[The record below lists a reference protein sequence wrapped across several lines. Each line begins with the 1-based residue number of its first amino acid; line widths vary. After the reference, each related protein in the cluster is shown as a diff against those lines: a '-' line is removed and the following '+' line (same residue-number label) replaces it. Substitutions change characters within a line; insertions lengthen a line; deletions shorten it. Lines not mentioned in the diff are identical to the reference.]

1 MHVMVIGA
9 GPTGLSLA
17 VMLAEDGHRVTV
29 LERDAAPPTGGHEA
43 FWSEWSRPGVGQFRH
58 PHLLLPAVF
67 RILRTEMP
75 KACHELTGMGLQPG
89 NLLDGAHRFGLS
101 GGHRAGDER
110 FPMMGVRRPL
120 FEAALDAVAC
130 RTAGVTVRR
139 RTQVKALLAGRERVS
154 GRPHVVGALTTDGEA
169 VLADLVVDAAGRN
182 SPVGRMLRD
191 LGAPGPVE
199 ERDEAGFLAYTRYF
213 RAARATEP
221 DVPLWPSAHYESVST
236 ISCAGDAGIRSVSFV
251 ISSRDRALKAMR
263 REQSWN
269 AALRLFPAE
278 TRWVGNGEPITRIL
292 AMSGME
298 SRQRD
303 FLVDG
308 LPVGTGVLSVGD
320 AWATTNPLFGM
331 GVSLGLL
338 HATLLRALLRQD
350 VDDPHE
356 LAIRFC
362 EATERALSPIWRHLG
377 EWDRH
382 RLAEIDHLMGHPSD
396 RYEPDDASWEF
407 RRTLDTVKLRDPDLL
422 RVAAAGA
429 ALLASPQETISDPAL
444 VDRVLGLGRLTGRPW
459 QPGPSR
465 TELLA
470 AVGAG

>member
-9 GPTGLSLA
+9 GPTGLSPA

-43 FWSEWSRPGVGQFRH
+43 LWSAWSRPGVGQSRH

-67 RILRTEMP
+67 RVLRAEMP
-75 KACHELTGMGLQPG
+75 RVCDELTGMGLVPG
-89 NLLDGAHRFGLS
+89 NLLDGAHRSGIS
-101 GGHRAGDER
+101 GGPRAGDER
-110 FPMMGVRRPL
+110 FPMTGVRRPL

-139 RTQVKALLAGRERVS
+139 RTQVKALPAGRERVQ
-154 GRPHVVGALTTDGEA
+154 GRPHVAGVLTADGEA

-199 ERDEAGFLAYTRYF
+199 QRDESGFLACTRYF
-213 RAARATEP
+213 RARRGTES

-236 ISCAGDAGIRSVSFV
+236 VSCAADAGLRSVSFV
-251 ISSRDRALKAMR
+251 VSRRDRALRAMH
-263 REQSWN
+263 REQLGN
-269 AALRLFPAE
+269 AVLRLFPAE
-278 TRWVGNGEPITRIL
+278 ARWAGDGEPVTRIL

-298 SRQRD
+298 SRHRD
-303 FLVDG
+303 HLVDG
-308 LPVGTGVLSVGD
+308 LPVGTGVLSAGD

-338 HATLLRALLRQD
+338 HAALLRASLRSRD
-350 VDDPHE
+350 AGDPQE
-356 LAIRFC
+356 LALRFG
-362 EATERALSPIWRHLG
+362 EATERVLSPIRRHLG
-377 EWDRH
+377 AWDRH
-382 RLAEIDHLMGHPSD
+382 RLAGMDHPVRHPRA
-396 RYEPDDASWEF
+396 RYEPGDRDWEF
-407 RRTLDTVKLRDPDLL
+407 RRTLDTVKLRDPCPL

-429 ALLASPQETISDPAL
+429 ALLAPRRRRQSVIRHWSIGCSGSAGPLSGHGSP
-444 VDRVLGLGRLTGRPW
+444 GRRERNCSP
-459 QPGPSR
+459 P
-465 TELLA
+465 
-470 AVGAG
+470 